1 MTTAVESS
9 VLQLSPQTRGRLTLA
24 GLGVLIFGFRWWYP
38 DHFRLVFASVVAFY
52 VLRSA
57 LLYVAGG
64 GRLPWKIKFRDY
76 LAYVLISVGIVGLVL
91 LIALYEAHKT

>member
-1 MTTAVESS
+1 
-9 VLQLSPQTRGRLTLA
+9 LTLA

-52 VLRSA
+52 VL
-57 LLYVAGG
+57 LYVAGG
-64 GRLPWKIKFRDY
+64 GRPPWKIKFRDY
-76 LAYVLISVGIVGLVL
+76 LEYVLISVGIVGLVL